1 MITKTHIMTRSIF
14 LMIAAVLISTCS
26 TFGQRAPEEFLLKD
40 GEKKIPVLLVG
51 TFHFGYPGLDSHK
64 TSEED
69 KIDVL
74 SPQRQKEIR
83 ELVDYIA
90 RFKPTKIVVEAG
102 NNTGYLMRRYERWQA
117 GTYDLQ
123 RKEIDQLAFPLMK
136 QFGLDTLYG
145 CDAPSMVW
153 SLMNSADSTVLKPIA
168 ERIYAAESPEDPM
181 NDRYFEWYDY
191 TDRYALENT
200 MLETF
205 LDMNSEHHIKT
216 MHGHYIIDNFK
227 TDGFEGP
234 DGLALN
240 WYSRNLRI
248 FRRIQMIDADQD
260 DRIMVLF
267 GAGHMAIL
275 MQQFEASPEYELV
288 PFHSLS
294 KLR

>member
-1 MITKTHIMTRSIF
+1 MTRFILLMITTVFATIVTSN
-14 LMIAAVLISTCS
+14 A
-26 TFGQRAPEEFLLKD
+26 QRPPEDFLLKE
-40 GEKKIPVLLVG
+40 GEQKIPVLLVG
-51 TFHFGYPGLDSHK
+51 TFHFRYPGLDSHK

-74 SPQRQKEIR
+74 SPKRQREIR

-102 NNTGYLMRRYERWQA
+102 RNTGYLMQRYERWQE

-123 RKEIDQLAFPLMK
+123 RREIDQLAFPLMK

-145 CDAPSMVW
+145 CDAPSLLW
-153 SLMNSADSTVLKPIA
+153 SLLHSKDSTALKPIVARYYEA
-168 ERIYAAESPEDPM
+168 EAEEDPM
-181 NDRYFEWYDY
+181 GERYFDWYDY
-191 TDRYALENT
+191 TDQYALNNT

-205 LDMNSEHHIKT
+205 RDMNSEHHIKT
-216 MHGHYIIDNFK
+216 MHGHYIV
-227 TDGFEGP
+227 DGFKSGEFEGA
-234 DGLALN
+234 DGLAMN

-275 MQQFEASPEYELV
+275 MQQFEASPEYEIV

-294 KLR
+294 KLK